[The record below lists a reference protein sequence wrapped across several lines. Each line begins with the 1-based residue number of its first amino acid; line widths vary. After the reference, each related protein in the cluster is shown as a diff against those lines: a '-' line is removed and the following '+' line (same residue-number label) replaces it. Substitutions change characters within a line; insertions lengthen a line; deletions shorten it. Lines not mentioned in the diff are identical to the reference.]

1 MSFGANS
8 GKSVKKKCGNR
19 LEKVLKISVR
29 KSDFLLLIKLLKK
42 EGKAW
47 RIYRKIP
54 HTVETESIDRCG

>member
-1 MSFGANS
+1 M
-8 GKSVKKKCGNR
+8 KKCGNN

-29 KSDFLLLIKLLKK
+29 KLDFLLLIKLWKK

-54 HTVETESIDRCG
+54 NMVETESIDRCG